1 MQSRYY
7 DPELGRFLNADA
19 YVSTGQGILGNNMFA
34 YCNNNPVMWDDPTG
48 NFTVDWD
55 KFKDKI
61 IKWLMGLTESDEEAI
76 EDGEVTYES
85 NGKGEGALIDNSYKI
100 KTPWAMYAFIEMH
113 RGNDIAGST
122 AGVVFEWI
130 CHNIAY
136 EVGNFFGI
144 DSIAISAK
152 DLDIGKTIFDD
163 EREPFSAEWFMSLGM
178 KAVYVR
184 AFPILGIYDFIAGL
198 F

>member
-7 DPELGRFLNADA
+7 DPELGRFINADS
-19 YVSTGQGILGNNMFA
+19 YVSTGQGVLGNNMFA
-34 YCNNNPVMWDDPTG
+34 YCLNNPVMWDDPTG
-48 NFTVDWD
+48 NLTVDWD
-55 KFKDKI
+55 KLKDNFL
-61 IKWLMGLTESDEEAI
+61 KWLLGLTESDKEAI

-85 NGKGEGALIDNSYKI
+85 FNDGEGAHIDNSYKI

-130 CHNIAY
+130 CHNCAY
-136 EVGNFFGI
+136 KIGNFFGI
-144 DSIAISAK
+144 DRISDRAK

-178 KAVYVR
+178 KAVYAR
-184 AFPILGIYDFIAGL
+184 AFPILAIYDFIAGL